1 VLGDRVPTPEDLPR
15 LRYTEMV
22 LKEAMRLYPAV
33 WGVGRKAVKDC
44 ELGGYRVPAG
54 SNIFILQWCT
64 QRDPRF
70 FPYPEKFDPERWRED
85 PIRSGKIPRYAYF
98 PFGGGPRGCVG
109 AAFAMMEATLLL
121 AMIQQ
126 KYHLEIVP
134 KHPIELFPTVTLR
147 PKNGIRMILHR
158 RATVQ
163 K

>member
-1 VLGDRVPTPEDLPR
+1 
-15 LRYTEMV
+15 
-22 LKEAMRLYPAV
+22 
-33 WGVGRKAVKDC
+33 
-44 ELGGYRVPAG
+44 LGGYRVPAG
-54 SNIFILQWCT
+54 SNIFILQWRT

-109 AAFAMMEATLLL
+109 AAFAMMEAMLLL

-126 KYHLEIVP
+126 KYHFEIVP

-158 RATVQ
+158 RASGQ
-163 K
+163 KCNEGAC